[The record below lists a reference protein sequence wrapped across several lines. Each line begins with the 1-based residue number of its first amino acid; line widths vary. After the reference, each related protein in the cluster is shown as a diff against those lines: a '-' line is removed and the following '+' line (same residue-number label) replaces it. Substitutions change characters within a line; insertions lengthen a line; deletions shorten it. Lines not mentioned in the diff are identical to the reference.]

1 MLEAEFLEHGD
12 LVQEDFTD
20 TYLNLTVKSVL
31 LLKWFSQAWQGTSV
45 PPPRFLLKE
54 SEMST
59 QGKEMGGI
67 VIVTCLHRFLH
78 KNFCLFRYL

>member
-1 MLEAEFLEHGD
+1 MLEAEFLLHGD

-31 LLKWFSQAWQGTSV
+31 LLKWFSQAWQGTSI

-59 QGKEMGGI
+59 QDMGIKGI
-67 VIVTCLHRFLH
+67 VVSCLQL
-78 KNFCLFRYL
+78 KNFCLFRYLW